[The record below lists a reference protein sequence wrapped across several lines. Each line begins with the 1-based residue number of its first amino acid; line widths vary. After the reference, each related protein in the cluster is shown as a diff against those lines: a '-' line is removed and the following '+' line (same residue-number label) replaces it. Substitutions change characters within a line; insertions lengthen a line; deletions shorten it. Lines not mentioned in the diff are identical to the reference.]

1 MIYNLQFTIYDLQF
15 MTDEEFML
23 MSSFRF
29 DGAKVV
35 VLPPLGFKLVGERDM
50 AYNTAVLEVRLPE
63 SRNNG
68 PSTTLVEVEAWGKVA
83 QGLSTTCV
91 GDLVN
96 VHGLIFGKPYVNK
109 RGEQRYMT
117 MLRLRGVTVAE
128 RVQVQGHGC
137 DDLGF

>member
-1 MIYNLQFTIYDLQF
+1 MS
-15 MTDEEFML
+15 EEEYKL
-23 MSSFRF
+23 MSSFHF
-29 DGAKVV
+29 EGAKVV
-35 VLPPLGFKLVGERDM
+35 VLPPLGYKVVGERDM
-50 AYNTAVLEVRLPE
+50 AFNTAVLEVTLPE
-63 SRNNG
+63 TRNNG

-128 RVQVQGHGC
+128 RAAVAPVQPSLE
-137 DDLGF
+137 DEFGF